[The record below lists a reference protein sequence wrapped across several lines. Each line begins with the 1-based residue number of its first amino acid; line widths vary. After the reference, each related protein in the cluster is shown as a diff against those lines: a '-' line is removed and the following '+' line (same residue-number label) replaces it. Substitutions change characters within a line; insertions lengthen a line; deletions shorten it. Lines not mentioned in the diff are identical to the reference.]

1 MNLSWLAA
9 STLGGWMLAMQAH
22 AFSGGDCYPQG
33 ATAINIAP
41 IIPPT
46 NPQVGQVIGL
56 AGGYPFNAPASV
68 MQCRYDFWSDF
79 HWVTATINAVNS
91 SSTGR
96 TFNANGVSM
105 PVFATGVPGVG
116 FAMMARDPNHG
127 FAAVGQ
133 SAASLLRVKYPKPVV
148 WGLQGRLYLVATG
161 GAISPGTVPTR
172 IVAHYRVQNTKT
184 SAPGYHPVNMQA
196 LVISPPLKPTCRVST
211 PSIAMSLGSVPVTA
225 FRGVGSHAGSVTRN
239 ITLLCEGGTGGTR
252 DVFITVT
259 DHTTRSNRSDVLS
272 LTASSQAK
280 GVALQLVRGG
290 NILVRYGADSSS
302 VGNPNQW
309 LVGTTGNGTVQI
321 PLTARYIQ
329 TQQTIAPGSAN
340 GVATFTMSYR

>member
-1 MNLSWLAA
+1 MNLFWFAT
-9 STLGGWMLAMQAH
+9 STFVGWMLAMHAH
-22 AFSGGDCYPQG
+22 AFSGGNCSPQG
-33 ATAINIAP
+33 ATAINMAP
-41 IIPPT
+41 IIAPS
-46 NPQVGQVIGL
+46 NPQAGQVIGL
-56 AGGYPFNAPASV
+56 PEGYPFNAPAFV

-79 HWVTATINAVNS
+79 HWVTATINAVNANA
-91 SSTGR
+91 TGR
-96 TFNANGVSM
+96 TFSANGMTM
-105 PVFATGVPGVG
+105 PVFATGLPGVG

-161 GAISPGTVPTR
+161 GAISPGTAPTR
-172 IVAHYRVQNTKT
+172 TVAHYRVQNTNT

-211 PSIAMSLGSVPVTA
+211 PSITMPLGTVPVKA
-225 FRGVGSHAGSVTRN
+225 FAGVGSHAGSVTRN
-239 ITLLCEGGTGGTR
+239 ITLSCAGGTGGTR

-259 DHTTRSNRSDVLS
+259 DHTSRSNRSDVLS
-272 LTASSQAK
+272 LTASSLAR
-280 GVALQLVRGG
+280 GVALQLVRSG

-309 LVGTTGNGTVQI
+309 LVGTTGNATVQI

-329 TQQTIAPGSAN
+329 TQPTITPGSAS